1 MTTTSQ
7 IHRAIARIAVL
18 AGYSLTR
25 ARASMRGASP
35 RLSRRSIRTVE
46 AEGVRLRVPADWGQ
60 LERDSLG
67 RLVLYNRPKRYRI
80 DGDAVWYSLAVELRI
95 LPGRHLERR
104 NAEAMTT
111 ARRYIA
117 TLRGPV
123 TLELAVANGVG
134 LRQRAAAEMVLKSA
148 VPIHT

>member
-1 MTTTSQ
+1 MTTTLQ
-7 IHRAIARIAVL
+7 IHRGIAQVAIL
-18 AGYSLTR
+18 AGYCLAR
-25 ARASMRGASP
+25 ARASMGAASA
-35 RLSRRSIRTVE
+35 RRSCGSIRTVE

-60 LERDSLG
+60 LERDLLG
-67 RLVLYNRPKRYRI
+67 RLVLHNRPKRYRI

-134 LRQRAAAEMVLKSA
+134 PRQRAAAQRVLNTA
-148 VPIHT
+148 VPVRP

>member
-1 MTTTSQ
+1 M
-7 IHRAIARIAVL
+7 
-18 AGYSLTR
+18 
-25 ARASMRGASP
+25 
-35 RLSRRSIRTVE
+35 
-46 AEGVRLRVPADWGQ
+46 RVPADWGQ

-104 NAEAMTT
+104 NAEAMTI

-134 LRQRAAAEMVLKSA
+134 PRQRAAAERVLNTA
-148 VPIHT
+148 VPVRA